1 MNPHERNRTNMN
13 YQNPN
18 PVPAASRMKM
28 ADLMVALQRANVKLP
43 IVVKLAGRVTYS
55 HIKTQV
61 AGPELVEANRRK
73 RERGGRD
80 DTKPFYSL
88 NIGDATVIPDPSLP
102 PEAIAFFEQ
111 RIVHKMHDDGSQ
123 SHVFYATSKSPFP
136 AAIGWGP
143 GSGIL
148 DANGQPPEDAARNAG
163 ELVGELAAG
172 VQVVIGM
179 KIFSGNGNGAG
190 NGLDFVI
197 INGPVSYFTGGGSG
211 RNLDMEATLR
221 AMGAAVPAAPQNR
234 PVPAPVPPVAPQAV
248 DPMGG
253 QTQQPMT
260 STPPANPFM
269 APPPGDPAYGGPQYP
284 GMGYTRT

>member
-1 MNPHERNRTNMN
+1 MN

-143 GSGIL
+143 GSG
-148 DANGQPPEDAARNAG
+148 
-163 ELVGELAAG
+163 
-172 VQVVIGM
+172 
-179 KIFSGNGNGAG
+179 